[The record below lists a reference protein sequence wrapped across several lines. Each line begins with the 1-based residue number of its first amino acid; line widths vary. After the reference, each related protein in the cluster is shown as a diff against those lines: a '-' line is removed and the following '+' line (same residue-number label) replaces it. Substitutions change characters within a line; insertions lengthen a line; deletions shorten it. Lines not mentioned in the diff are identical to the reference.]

1 MARVTIEDCLR
12 RVQNRFLLVHAVTRR
27 VRRMRQNAQYLGGSP
42 TNLRTNRRNEGVP
55 VSRQGR
61 EEIFQEIYQSR

>member
-42 TNLRTNRRNEGVP
+42 QGEDIVITLREIAAGKINIKD
-55 VSRQGR
+55 
-61 EEIFQEIYQSR
+61 EESEDQQEK